1 MASPNAPRAF
11 LRWFSVAAGIFVV
24 LLLIFFV
31 FDRIALPLYTRQGT
45 EKAIPDLVGLSVEDA
60 ARRADS
66 ANFVLIM
73 GVPKP
78 GGDVSEGTVL
88 EQRPFAGSLAKP
100 GRKIHVIPA
109 LAAQRDLAPDLVG
122 LDVRDAQVRCRNAN
136 LLCTDAD
143 LSYRF
148 SSTIPKNVVIAQR
161 PLAGEVV
168 ESSAVVKL
176 IVSLGTEPDHFFV
189 PYLMERPLHEARVIL
204 RESGLRLGRIVRKET
219 DHYPTGTVIAQS
231 VKSGQEVT
239 PETAVD
245 IVVAVPSRTTSA
257 SDEPADSAAGK
268 DAHAPNEAGDSP

>member
-1 MASPNAPRAF
+1 MASRNALRAF

-24 LLLIFFV
+24 LLLVFFV

-45 EKAIPDLVGLSVEDA
+45 ERPIPDLTGLTLEDA
-60 ARRADS
+60 VRRADS
-66 ANFVLIM
+66 AGFVLIA
-73 GVPKP
+73 GIPKL
-78 GGDVSEGTVL
+78 GGDVPEGTVI

-100 GRKIHVIPA
+100 GRKIHAIPA
-109 LAAQRDLAPDLVG
+109 MAVQRDVAPDLIG

-148 SSTIPKNVVIAQR
+148 SSTVPKNIVIAQR
-161 PLAGEVV
+161 PLSGDLV
-168 ESSAVVKL
+168 ESGTAVKL
-176 IVSLGTEPDHFFV
+176 VVSLGNEPERFFV
-189 PYLMERPLHEARVIL
+189 PYLMERPLHEARVLL

-219 DHYPTGTVIAQS
+219 DQYPTGTVIAQS

-245 IVVAVPSRTTSA
+245 IVVAVPNRIGSQTE
-257 SDEPADSAAGK
+257 SDDSTVGENATPPDDK
-268 DAHAPNEAGDSP
+268 EDSN